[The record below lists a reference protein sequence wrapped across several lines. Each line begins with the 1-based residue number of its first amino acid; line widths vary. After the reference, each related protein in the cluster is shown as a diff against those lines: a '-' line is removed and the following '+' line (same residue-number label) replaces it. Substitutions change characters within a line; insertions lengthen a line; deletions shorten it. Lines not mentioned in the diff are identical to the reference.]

1 MKFQLFIRASL
12 SVLLYSCRA
21 PTSTKQKRQVH
32 IQESRLRLVVIVSG
46 HLTTKKKVYLYD
58 MITPQQQ
65 NIIKTVT
72 QRVKPTLVGVFGSYA
87 RGEENEKSDLD
98 ILIDFDTKVDLL
110 ELIGL
115 EQELSELLGIKVD
128 LITLRSVNASL
139 KPYIESDLIRLI

>member
-1 MKFQLFIRASL
+1 MISQQQENIIRA
-12 SVLLYSCRA
+12 V
-21 PTSTKQKRQVH
+21 
-32 IQESRLRLVVIVSG
+32 IQRIE
-46 HLTTKKKVYLYD
+46 
-58 MITPQQQ
+58 
-65 NIIKTVT
+65 
-72 QRVKPTLVGVFGSYA
+72 PTLVGVFGSYA

-98 ILIDFDTKVDLL
+98 ILIDFKIEVDLL